1 MSLVGNLED
10 LGLGDI
16 LQIVSLSRK
25 SGVLS
30 LAWGEIEGKILFR
43 DGQVVVAVCS
53 NVNPSLGE
61 LLEKKGAV
69 SSEKSEQI
77 NKAVSSLPD
86 ADHVKEA
93 LEKDMG
99 VSRQQLEDAIR
110 EEVEA
115 TVFNFFGWPEG
126 TFNFELQDIESE
138 LADLPSPKHAFVMDP
153 GLSPQYLAMEGTRLQ
168 DEKRRE
174 FAESPVGPPKKGK
187 EKPAPALE
195 EVEIPKPEAALPHDQ
210 TVSPTTSAPHNPAPP
225 NNPPKTAEVEEDFS
239 SVAEALAYYDSQNAT
254 SSSASAPA
262 PESLEQNGA
271 GEQNHEE
278 PEESFKSIDTGEE
291 PEKPAK
297 TEEPTP
303 SPEVPAGPEK
313 APHLV
318 IVDDDPFLIESL
330 QHHLAGK
337 GYQARGFDKVSSALK
352 YVQQT
357 VDMGIKPEAVV
368 ADLIMPDQEGAGTLG
383 GLEVLEKT
391 RGISPALPVYLMTDY
406 ENVPARERAYEL
418 GARFFF
424 TKPKSSQ
431 LDEDYN
437 SPELVNFV
445 QVLESAVLSGK
456 GTEKAKESE
465 EESDGD
471 LVNLG
476 DELRREFGEEVHP
489 IEEEGD
495 VVPSRG
501 LPMLKSMIS
510 ELNDPSSSG
519 QITLL
524 VLRFASELMNRAVIF
539 LVAKNTLA
547 GLGQFGIDL
556 PDVDPQKHVRQI
568 RIPLNQ
574 PSIFREAIQKRLP
587 LKKPLKSNKWND
599 YLVETLGGQRP
610 TEVFVAPII
619 AGGKIAALIY
629 GDNVP
634 EDKEIGDTES
644 LEIFLAQAGLAMEKA
659 LLEMRLRESGG
670 EETKV

>member
-61 LLEKKGAV
+61 LLVKKGAI
-69 SSEKSEQI
+69 SSEKAEQI
-77 NKAVSSLPD
+77 DKAVSSLPD

-93 LEKDMG
+93 LENDMG
-99 VSRQQLEDAIR
+99 VPRQQLDDAIR

-115 TVFNFFGWPEG
+115 AVFNFFGWPEG
-126 TFNFELQDIESE
+126 TFNFELQEIESE
-138 LADLPSPKHAFVMDP
+138 LAGLPSPKHAFVMDP

-174 FAESPVGPPKKGK
+174 FAESPVGPPIKGK
-187 EKPAPALE
+187 EKPAPAPAPE
-195 EVEIPKPEAALPHDQ
+195 DVEIPKPEAALPHDQ
-210 TVSPTTSAPHNPAPP
+210 TVSPSTSAPHNPAPP
-225 NNPPKTAEVEEDFS
+225 NNPPKTADVEEDFS
-239 SVAEALAYYDSQNAT
+239 SVAEALAYYESQSA
-254 SSSASAPA
+254 SSSTMPA
-262 PESLEQNGA
+262 PENLEQNEA
-271 GEQNHEE
+271 GGQEQEE
-278 PEESFKSIDTGEE
+278 PEESFKSIDTGEDAEE
-291 PEKPAK
+291 PERPA
-297 TEEPTP
+297 PA
-303 SPEVPAGPEK
+303 PEAPAGPEK
-313 APHLV
+313 APHMV

-330 QHHLAGK
+330 QHHLSGK
-337 GYQARGFDKVSSALK
+337 GYQVRGFDKASSALK

-368 ADLIMPDQEGAGTLG
+368 ADLIMPDQEGSSTLG
-383 GLEVLEKT
+383 GLEVLEKI
-391 RGISPALPVYLMTDY
+391 RGISPSLPVYLMTDY
-406 ENVPARERAYEL
+406 ENAPARERAYEL

-445 QVLESAVLSGK
+445 QVLESAVLSEK
-456 GTEKAKESE
+456 GPEKTEESE
-465 EESDGD
+465 EEADGD

-489 IEEEGD
+489 IDEEGD

-501 LPMLKSMIS
+501 LHMLKSMIS

-524 VLRFASELMNRAVIF
+524 ILRFASELMNRSVIF

-547 GLGQFGIDL
+547 GLGQFGLDI

-610 TEVFVAPII
+610 SEVFVAPII

-634 EDKEIGDTES
+634 DDKEIGDTES

-670 EETKV
+670 E

>member
-30 LAWGEIEGKILFR
+30 LTWGGIEGKILFR
-43 DGQVVVAVCS
+43 DGQVVVAVS
-53 NVNPSLGE
+53 SELNPSLGE
-61 LLEKKGAV
+61 LLARKGAI
-69 SSEKSEQI
+69 SPQRAEQVD
-77 NKAVSSLPD
+77 KAVSSLPD
-86 ADHVKEA
+86 APHVKEA
-93 LEKDMG
+93 LVNDMDVPG
-99 VSRQQLEDAIR
+99 DQLDEAIR
-110 EEVEA
+110 EEIES

-126 TFNFELQDIESE
+126 TFNFELQEIESE
-138 LADLPSPKHAFVMDP
+138 LSSLPSPKHAFVMDP

-174 FAESPVGPPKKGK
+174 MSESPVGPPIKGGVK
-187 EKPAPALE
+187 HPAPPAD
-195 EVEIPKPEAALPHDQ
+195 VELPKPEATLPQ
-210 TVSPTTSAPHNPAPP
+210 ENNAPREAEPRSNPASSEKPVNSP
-225 NNPPKTAEVEEDFS
+225 RTAEVEEDFS
-239 SVAEALAYYDSQNAT
+239 SVAEALAYYDSQGKT
-254 SSSASAPA
+254 KSEQKSMPV
-262 PESLEQNGA
+262 PESLDRA
-271 GEQNHEE
+271 GQEE

-291 PEKPAK
+291 PSPRERAEEKAP
-297 TEEPTP
+297 
-303 SPEVPAGPEK
+303 PETGPETESGE

-330 QHHLAGK
+330 KHHLAAK
-337 GYQARGFDKVSSALK
+337 GYQVRGFEKAAGALN
-352 YVQQT
+352 YIQQT
-357 VDMGIKPEAVV
+357 VDMGIQPRVV
-368 ADLIMPDQEGAGTLG
+368 LADLIMPDQEGTTTLG

-391 RGISPALPVYLMTDY
+391 RSIRPSLPVYIMTDY
-406 ENVPARERAYEL
+406 ENAPARQRAQEL
-418 GARFFF
+418 GAKFFF

-431 LDEDYN
+431 LDEDYS

-445 QVLESAVLSGK
+445 QVLESAVASENGAGK
-456 GTEKAKESE
+456 RAEAEEDSE
-465 EESDGD
+465 D

-476 DELRREFGEEVHP
+476 DELRREFGEEVSP
-489 IEEEGD
+489 IQEQGE

-501 LPMLKSMIS
+501 LDMLKSMIS

-547 GLGQFGIDL
+547 GLGQFGLDV
-556 PDVDPQKHVRQI
+556 PGVDPQKHVRQI
-568 RIPLNQ
+568 RIPLNH

-599 YLVETLGGQRP
+599 YLVETMGGQRP
-610 TEVFVAPII
+610 AEVFVAPII

-634 EDKEIGDTES
+634 EEKEIGDTES

-659 LLEMRLRESGG
+659 LLEMRLRESGR
-670 EETKV
+670 EE